1 MKGWLLLTLMFISF
15 LTGGYLYL
23 YRPVEIKRAPPVILG
38 HGGMGVRHYHPIN
51 SIASV
56 EAAMSYP
63 INGTELDIRISA
75 NGVLIA
81 FHDQNLDHSS
91 ECAGRIIEKPSEEI
105 KACRYKSWFGCRSEP
120 IATLHSVLDAGWK
133 SGSVFSL
140 DLKPDIPAQ
149 SNLRDALVQAI
160 KETTDRYD
168 RYQFLIESR
177 DIGLLNQL
185 SEQKVSAKLFLYAQ
199 NTDSDVELA
208 LRNNLDG
215 VSLNMSSITVELT
228 QVKKTGLKVMLWGT
242 GSVIQNRKAILLQPD
257 FIQTDDIPS
266 ITKILR
272 H

>member
-1 MKGWLLLTLMFISF
+1 MKRWFLLKLMFISF

-23 YRPVEIKRAPPVILG
+23 YRPVEIKHAPPVVLG

-63 INGTELDIRISA
+63 INGTELDINISA
-75 NGVLIA
+75 DGVLMA

-91 ECAGRIIEKPSEEI
+91 ECTGRIIEKPLEEI
-105 KACRYKSWFGCRSEP
+105 KTCRYKSWFGCTSEP
-120 IATLHSVLDAGWK
+120 IASLHSVLDVGWK

-140 DLKPDIPAQ
+140 DLKPDI
-149 SNLRDALVQAI
+149 DARGNHREAFVQAI

-177 DIGLLNQL
+177 DIGLLNLL
-185 SEQKVSAKLFLYAQ
+185 SEQKVRAKLFFYAQ
-199 NTDSDVELA
+199 NTDLDIELA

-215 VSLNMSSITVELT
+215 VSLNMASITVELT

-242 GSVIQNRKAILLQPD
+242 GSVIENRKAILLQPD

-266 ITKILR
+266 IIKILR
-272 H
+272 F